1 MSNIKSKYQTEA
13 VEMLTTF
20 RKSHANAPSR
30 SSYNRLTGSY
40 AKTKKDLVRDFKANW
55 AMNQACYE
63 VEANATDKVMD
74 VDIDKRVPDPK
85 DTNPL
90 LDD

>member
-1 MSNIKSKYQTEA
+1 MSNVTEKYQKEA
-13 VEMLTTF
+13 VGMLRTF
-20 RKSHANAPSR
+20 KDDYNNAPTR
-30 SSYNRLTGSY
+30 SSYSKLTGSY
-40 AKTKKDLVRDFKANW
+40 GTTKNDLLRDFKANW

-74 VDIDKRVPDPK
+74 IDIDAIVPDPK

-90 LDD
+90 TD

>member
-1 MSNIKSKYQTEA
+1 MDIKSKYRTEA
-13 VEMLTTF
+13 VELLTNI
-20 RKSHANAPSR
+20 RNAHKDAPSR

-74 VDIDKRVPDPK
+74 VDIDKLVPDPK

>member
-1 MSNIKSKYQTEA
+1 MDTKTKYRKEA
-13 VEMLTTF
+13 IDMLTNF
-20 RKSHANAPSR
+20 RKSHNNAPHRTSF
-30 SSYNRLTGSY
+30 NRLTGAY
-40 AKTKKDLVRDFKANW
+40 ANTKKDLIRDFKANW

-74 VDIDKRVPDPK
+74 VDIDAIVPDPK

-90 LDD
+90 TD

>member
-1 MSNIKSKYQTEA
+1 MSDIKSKYQTEA
-13 VEMLTTF
+13 VDMLTTF

-30 SSYNRLTGSY
+30 SNYNRLTGAY
-40 AKTKKDLVRDFKANW
+40 AKTKKDLVRDFKSNW
-55 AMNQACYE
+55 AMHQACYE

-74 VDIDKRVPDPK
+74 VDIDELVPDES

-90 LDD
+90 LD

>member
-1 MSNIKSKYQTEA
+1 MDTKTKYRKEA
-13 VEMLTTF
+13 IDMLTNF
-20 RKSHANAPSR
+20 RKAHTNAPAR
-30 SSYNRLTGSY
+30 SAYNRLTGAY
-40 AKTKKDLVRDFKANW
+40 ASTKKDLVRDFKANW

-74 VDIDKRVPDPK
+74 IDIDAIVPDPK

-90 LDD
+90 TD